1 MSDAA
6 ALPIVR
12 TDLESLTE
20 AVYTLA
26 AVHFVLHE
34 ALAPDQAALRVVV
47 LRHEVRDVLATW
59 TPPRDSY
66 RAQDLASMTTFA
78 AEQPPGSGYRVRWE
92 IGLDA
97 PETPIAAAIEAQQ
110 IMRDPASMASV
121 FAVTAPDG
129 TTELIDLLAH
139 DSSAGLHGGE
149 V

>member
-6 ALPIVR
+6 ALPGER
-12 TDLESLTE
+12 TDLESLTD
-20 AVYTLA
+20 AIYILA
-26 AVHFVLHE
+26 AVHLVLRE
-34 ALAPDQAALRVVV
+34 ALAPDQAALRVVA
-47 LRHEVRDVLATW
+47 LRHEVRDALATW

-66 RAQDLASMTTFA
+66 RARDLPSPTAFA
-78 AEQPPGSGYRVRWE
+78 AEQPPASGYRVRWE
-92 IGLDA
+92 IDLDA
-97 PETPIAAAIEAQQ
+97 PKTPIAAAIEAQQ
-110 IMRDPASMASV
+110 IMRDPASIASV